1 LIKKRLEQVI
11 LLIEL
16 GIILA
21 TLVALMTGLK
31 SVYQRLNAVDTDEF
45 VTAWASRFFG
55 VPVLLVA
62 IFYRGIPELSVKY
75 FLISLPYGF
84 VVALASVLIAKA
96 YKASDASIVTPMFA
110 LSPVLVLFTSF
121 FILGEVPDLK
131 GIIGVLIIAF
141 GAYILKAQE
150 ADGFLDPFRKLWDER
165 GVQIIL
171 LVIILYSVTANI
183 DKIMVGISSPVMW
196 PLTTYILSSI
206 IMMPLMMKRSQNWR
220 KEVKTDWKPL
230 MILGVL
236 SGGSIILQMAA
247 LELTLVSYVVSIK
260 RLSIPITVLLSYFIL
275 SEKKDFKERIIGSTV
290 MIIGALLIY
299 F

>member
-1 LIKKRLEQVI
+1 MIKKRLEQVI

-62 IFYRGIPELSVKY
+62 IFYRGIPELSMKY

-183 DKIMVGISSPVMW
+183 DKIMVGMFSPVMW

-206 IMMPLMMKRSQNWR
+206 IMMPLMMKKSQNWR